1 MTTATTTTTLETSV
15 YPSFDADAF
24 AALAA
29 AGHVGP
35 DADTAGAKR
44 QAAFDAYCAI
54 DAPTATTEEYRRTPP
69 RLLKLGEFERL
80 PDVEWGCR
88 TDTHDWD
95 DAFDIVVTVNG
106 HRAGISGTA
115 PGVSVT
121 PLAETDAGILAEYLN
136 GAASPEVPRKM
147 RELNNAFWNVGLCVH
162 VAKGV
167 KLERGILVRY
177 HVPAAGALLPRLL
190 VVAEENS
197 EFTMAEVF
205 SSGDEPVQ
213 CISNRELYAAAG
225 ANVRLVSLQDWG
237 EKAIHIG
244 EDWALAKRDAT
255 VNICTLTLGG
265 KTSKMAT
272 GCDVC
277 EPGAN
282 AYMGGLYF
290 ARGRQHFDQMTLQRH
305 SAPNTYSNMLY
316 KGAAKKKGYSVYQG
330 IIQATHGS
338 IGVDAY
344 QTNNNLILDN
354 DSRADS
360 LPGLII
366 NADELACSHG
376 ATMGNL
382 DEEQVYYLRSRGID
396 ELTARKMMV
405 IGFFDEIVEERIPYE
420 PIRDHLHDVIERKLA
435 E

>member
-1 MTTATTTTTLETSV
+1 MSTAIPEISNST
-15 YPSFDADAF
+15 YAGFDEAAF
-24 AALAA
+24 ALLASEGVVA
-29 AGHVGP
+29 DKRRAGFE
-35 DADTAGAKR
+35 AYTA
-44 QAAFDAYCAI
+44 I
-54 DAPTATTEEYRRTPP
+54 ETPTARTEEYRRTPP
-69 RLLKLGEFERL
+69 HLLKLGDFERL
-80 PDVEWGCR
+80 PSVEWGGR

-95 DAFDIVVTVNG
+95 NDFDIVVSVNG
-106 HRAGISGTA
+106 HRAAISGTV
-115 PGVSVT
+115 PGVTVT
-121 PLAETDAGILAEYLN
+121 PLEDTDTGLLAEYLQ
-136 GAASPEVPRKM
+136 GPASPEFPRKM

-162 VAKGV
+162 VARGV
-167 KLERGILVRY
+167 TLERGILVRY
-177 HVPAAGALLPRLL
+177 SVPSGGCLLPRLL

-197 EFTMAEVF
+197 AFTMAEVF
-205 SSGDEPVQ
+205 SSGEEAVQ

-237 EKAIHIG
+237 SKAIHIG
-244 EDWALAKRDAT
+244 EDWALARRDAT

-290 ARGRQHFDQMTLQRH
+290 ARGKQHFDQYTMQRH

-316 KGAAKKKGYSVYQG
+316 KGAAKQKGYSVYQG
-330 IIQATHGS
+330 IIRATHGS

-344 QTNNNLILDN
+344 QTNNNLILD
-354 DSRADS
+354 DVSRADS

-396 ELTARKMMV
+396 ELTARKMLV

-420 PIRDHLHDVIERKLA
+420 PIRDHLHEVIETKLA
-435 E
+435 